1 MNIYD
6 RWLLPYL
13 IDLAMRY
20 KEVTRYRGRIVP
32 QARDTVLEIGIG
44 SGLNL
49 PFYGASVER
58 VLALDPSPQ
67 LLRMARRRA
76 AQVAFPVDF
85 LAESGEDIPLPD
97 RSVDTVVSTWTLCSI
112 PDPALA
118 LREIGRVLKPGGRFL
133 FAEHGYAPDPSVAA
147 WQRRLNPIWGRLA
160 GGCHLD
166 RKVDDLI
173 RTAGFRLEEIEMG
186 YARGPR
192 PVSYMYV
199 GCARFRSPAA
209 NGHAI

>member
-6 RWLLPYL
+6 RRVLPYL

-20 KEVTRYRGRIVP
+20 KEVTRYRGRVVP
-32 QARDTVLEIGIG
+32 QARDTVLEIGVG

-49 PFYGASVER
+49 PFYGPSVRR

-67 LLRMARRRA
+67 LLRMAKQRA
-76 AQVAFPVDF
+76 ARVAFPVDF
-85 LAESGEDIPLPD
+85 LADSGEEIPLPD

-112 PDPALA
+112 PDPERALG
-118 LREIGRVLKPGGRFL
+118 EIRRVLKPDGVFL
-133 FAEHGYAPDPSVAA
+133 FAEHGLAPDARVVV
-147 WQRRLNPIWGRLA
+147 WQRRLNPLWGRIA

-166 RKVDDLI
+166 RKMDDLV
-173 RTAGFRLEEIEMG
+173 RAGGFRLEQIDTG

-192 PVSYMYV
+192 PMSYMYV
-199 GCARFRSPAA
+199 GCARPE
-209 NGHAI
+209 

>member
-6 RWLLPYL
+6 RRVLPYL

-20 KEVTRYRGRIVP
+20 KEVTRYRGRVVP
-32 QARDTVLEIGIG
+32 QARDTVLEIGVG

-49 PFYGASVER
+49 PFYGPSVRR

-67 LLRMARRRA
+67 LLRMAKQRA
-76 AQVAFPVDF
+76 ARVAFPVDF
-85 LAESGEDIPLPD
+85 LADSGEEIPLPD

-112 PDPALA
+112 PDPERALG
-118 LREIGRVLKPGGRFL
+118 EIRRVLKPDGVFL
-133 FAEHGYAPDPSVAA
+133 FAEHGLAPDARVVV
-147 WQRRLNPIWGRLA
+147 WQRRLNPLWGRIA

-166 RKVDDLI
+166 REMDDLV
-173 RTAGFRLEEIEMG
+173 RAGGFRLEQIDTG

-192 PVSYMYV
+192 PMSYMYV
-199 GCARFRSPAA
+199 GCARPE
-209 NGHAI
+209 